1 MVPAVFVI
9 NLKTAPLQ
17 EPEKVKVKKKRKKR
31 KKKRGRVRSRNYS
44 QKATERGQQSQTEK
58 WQRRGGHQ
66 ETNEPRQGSKED
78 RKSDCKIKKDEREKG
93 AN

>member
-17 EPEKVKVKKKRKKR
+17 EPEKVKVR
-31 KKKRGRVRSRNYS
+31 KKKGGGHVRSRNYG

-58 WQRRGGHQ
+58 WERRGGHQ
-66 ETNEPRQGSKED
+66 KTNEPRQGSKED
-78 RKSDCKIKKDEREKG
+78 RKSDCKIKKDEREKE

>member
-17 EPEKVKVKKKRKKR
+17 EPEKVKVKKKKK
-31 KKKRGRVRSRNYS
+31 GGGHVMSRNYG

-58 WQRRGGHQ
+58 WERRGGHQ
-66 ETNEPRQGSKED
+66 KTNEPRQGSKED
-78 RKSDCKIKKDEREKG
+78 RKSDCKIKKDEREKE